1 MLTAVIL
8 ILILLA
14 ALLAFAA
21 TRPDHFRVERSI
33 AIDAPTAKI
42 YPFLAD
48 FHNWRAWSPWENVDA
63 DLKRSHSG
71 AAAGERAVYE
81 WEGRKAGTGR
91 MEIQHASPDWH
102 LFIQLDFV
110 KPFEGHNTAEFT
122 LTPAANHTTVTWA
135 MYGPNRFIGKL
146 MSVFMSMDKYLGRQF
161 EQGLGNLKAAAEK

>member
-1 MLTAVIL
+1 MLTAAAI

-33 AIDAPTAKI
+33 SIDAPTAKI
-42 YPFLAD
+42 YPFIAD
-48 FHNWRAWSPWENVDA
+48 FHSWRAWSPWENLDP
-63 DLKRSHSG
+63 DLKRSYSG
-71 AAAGERAVYE
+71 PPAGERAVYE
-81 WEGRKAGTGR
+81 WQGRKAGTGR

-102 LFIQLDFV
+102 LLIQLDFI

-122 LTPAANHTTVTWA
+122 LTPTASATTVNWA

-161 EQGLGNLKAAAEK
+161 EQGLRNLKSAVEK